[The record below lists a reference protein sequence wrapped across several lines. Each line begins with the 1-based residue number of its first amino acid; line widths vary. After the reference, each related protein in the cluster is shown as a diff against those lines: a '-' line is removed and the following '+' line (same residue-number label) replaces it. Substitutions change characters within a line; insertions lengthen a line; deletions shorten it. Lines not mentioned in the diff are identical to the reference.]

1 MTLEERI
8 TKARVVLMFYQPWF
22 GQLANYLNFKI
33 NNDIDTMAVD
43 INGNIF
49 FNEEFVNSLSQEE
62 LTGVICHEILHL
74 AFQHLSRMGNRNPKI
89 WNIAGDL
96 KVNDEIIFNQSK
108 FKLPKMALV
117 AQGNTIKIGKAKI
130 VNIDTKSSEQIYEE
144 IINKNNSEDLKDIGM
159 DTFVNTNNNSSDK
172 TKEKAGE
179 WVQRVAVA
187 NEAFKDK
194 GCIPAGIL
202 KELKKLDTPELK
214 WHQIITQRLKLISSG
229 KTWKK
234 PSKRML
240 PWYFPSKQKVKGL
253 SCVVCIDSSGSMGEK
268 ELQKALTELWGLSQQ
283 FKAIKFWI
291 TCCDTELSEPF
302 IVTTSTKKDLL
313 NIKLKGGGGTSF
325 VPVFD
330 WIKKE
335 NINPDCLIYFTDL
348 YGDFPN
354 TKPLYQTYWIT
365 ESSNIQVPF
374 GKKIKI

>member
-117 AQGNTIKIGKAKI
+117 AQGNTIEIGRAKI

-159 DTFVNTNNNSSDK
+159 DTFIIANNNSDK
-172 TKEKAGE
+172 AKEKAGE

-187 NEAFKDK
+187 NETFKDK

-302 IVTTSTKKDLL
+302 IITTSTKKDLL

-354 TKPLYQTYWIT
+354 RKPLYQTYWIT
-365 ESSNIQVPF
+365 ESSNMQVPF

>member
-62 LTGVICHEILHL
+62 LAGVICHEILHL

-117 AQGNTIKIGKAKI
+117 AQGNTIEIGRAKI

-159 DTFVNTNNNSSDK
+159 DTFVIANNNSDK
-172 TKEKAGE
+172 AKEKAGE

-187 NEAFKDK
+187 NETFKDK

-302 IVTTSTKKDLL
+302 IITTSTKKDLL

-354 TKPLYQTYWIT
+354 RKPLYQTYWIT
-365 ESSNIQVPF
+365 ESSNMQVPF

>member
-117 AQGNTIKIGKAKI
+117 AQGNTIEIGKAKI

-159 DTFVNTNNNSSDK
+159 DTFVIANNNSDK
-172 TKEKAGE
+172 AKEKAGE

-187 NEAFKDK
+187 NETFKDK

-302 IVTTSTKKDLL
+302 IITTSTKKDLL

-354 TKPLYQTYWIT
+354 RKPLYQTYWIT
-365 ESSNIQVPF
+365 ESSNMQVPF

>member
-43 INGNIF
+43 INSNIF

-117 AQGNTIKIGKAKI
+117 AQGNTIEIGKAKI

-159 DTFVNTNNNSSDK
+159 DTFVIANNNSDK
-172 TKEKAGE
+172 AKEKAGE

-187 NEAFKDK
+187 NETFKDK

-268 ELQKALTELWGLSQQ
+268 ELQKAITELWGLSQQ

-354 TKPLYQTYWIT
+354 RKPLYQTYWIT

>member
-43 INGNIF
+43 INSNIF

-117 AQGNTIKIGKAKI
+117 AQGNTIEIGKAKI

-159 DTFVNTNNNSSDK
+159 DTFVIANNNSDK
-172 TKEKAGE
+172 AKEKAGE

-187 NEAFKDK
+187 NETFKDK

-268 ELQKALTELWGLSQQ
+268 ELQKAITELWGLSQQ

-354 TKPLYQTYWIT
+354 RKPLYQTYWIT
-365 ESSNIQVPF
+365 ESSNVQVPF

>member
-22 GQLANYLNFKI
+22 GQLANYLNFRI
-33 NNDIDTMAVD
+33 NNDIETMAVD

-117 AQGNTIKIGKAKI
+117 AQGNTIEIGRAKI

-159 DTFVNTNNNSSDK
+159 DTFVIANNNSDK
-172 TKEKAGE
+172 AKEKAGE

-187 NEAFKDK
+187 NETFKDK

-302 IVTTSTKKDLL
+302 IITTSTKKDLL

-354 TKPLYQTYWIT
+354 RKPLYQTYWIT
-365 ESSNIQVPF
+365 ESSNMQVPF

>member
-43 INGNIF
+43 INSNIF

-117 AQGNTIKIGKAKI
+117 AQGNTIEIGKAKI

-159 DTFVNTNNNSSDK
+159 DTFVIANNNSDK
-172 TKEKAGE
+172 AKEKAGE

-187 NEAFKDK
+187 NETFKDK

-268 ELQKALTELWGLSQQ
+268 ELQKAITELWGLSQQ

-354 TKPLYQTYWIT
+354 RKPLYQTYWIT
-365 ESSNIQVPF
+365 ESSNMQVPF

>member
-96 KVNDEIIFNQSK
+96 KVNNEIIFNQSK

-117 AQGNTIKIGKAKI
+117 AQGNTIEIGRAKI

-159 DTFVNTNNNSSDK
+159 DTFVIANNNSDK
-172 TKEKAGE
+172 AKEKAGE

-187 NEAFKDK
+187 NETFKDK

-302 IVTTSTKKDLL
+302 IITTSTKKDLL

-354 TKPLYQTYWIT
+354 RKPLYQTYWIT
-365 ESSNIQVPF
+365 ESSNMQVPF

>member
-1 MTLEERI
+1 
-8 TKARVVLMFYQPWF
+8 
-22 GQLANYLNFKI
+22 
-33 NNDIDTMAVD
+33 
-43 INGNIF
+43 
-49 FNEEFVNSLSQEE
+49 
-62 LTGVICHEILHL
+62 
-74 AFQHLSRMGNRNPKI
+74 
-89 WNIAGDL
+89 
-96 KVNDEIIFNQSK
+96 
-108 FKLPKMALV
+108 
-117 AQGNTIKIGKAKI
+117 
-130 VNIDTKSSEQIYEE
+130 
-144 IINKNNSEDLKDIGM
+144 
-159 DTFVNTNNNSSDK
+159 
-172 TKEKAGE
+172 
-179 WVQRVAVA
+179 
-187 NEAFKDK
+187 
-194 GCIPAGIL
+194 
-202 KELKKLDTPELK
+202 
-214 WHQIITQRLKLISSG
+214 
-229 KTWKK
+229 
-234 PSKRML
+234 ML

-354 TKPLYQTYWIT
+354 IKPLYQTYWIT

>member
-1 MTLEERI
+1 MTLGERI

-33 NNDIDTMAVD
+33 DNDINTMAVD

-62 LTGVICHEILHL
+62 LAGVICHEILHL

-117 AQGNTIKIGKAKI
+117 AQGNTIEIGKAKI

-144 IINKNNSEDLKDIGM
+144 IINKNTSEDLKDIGM
-159 DTFVNTNNNSSDK
+159 DTFVIANNNSDK
-172 TKEKAGE
+172 AKEKAGE

-187 NEAFKDK
+187 NETFKDK

-302 IVTTSTKKDLL
+302 IITTSTKKDLL

-354 TKPLYQTYWIT
+354 RKPLYQTYWIT
-365 ESSNIQVPF
+365 ESSNVQVPF

>member
-96 KVNDEIIFNQSK
+96 KVNNEIIFNQSK

-117 AQGNTIKIGKAKI
+117 AQGNTIEIGRAKI

-159 DTFVNTNNNSSDK
+159 DTFIIANNNSNK
-172 TKEKAGE
+172 AKEKAGE

-187 NEAFKDK
+187 NETFKDK

-302 IVTTSTKKDLL
+302 IITTSTKKDLL

-354 TKPLYQTYWIT
+354 RKPLYQTYWIT
-365 ESSNIQVPF
+365 ESSNMQVPF

>member
-33 NNDIDTMAVD
+33 DNDINTMAVD

-62 LTGVICHEILHL
+62 LAGVICHEILHL

-117 AQGNTIKIGKAKI
+117 AQGNTIEIGKAKI

-159 DTFVNTNNNSSDK
+159 DTFVIANNNSDK
-172 TKEKAGE
+172 AKEKAGE

-187 NEAFKDK
+187 NETFKDK

-302 IVTTSTKKDLL
+302 IITTSTKKDLL

-354 TKPLYQTYWIT
+354 RKPLYQTYWIT
-365 ESSNIQVPF
+365 ESSNMQVPF

>member
-33 NNDIDTMAVD
+33 DNDINTMAVD

-62 LTGVICHEILHL
+62 LAGVICHEILHL

-117 AQGNTIKIGKAKI
+117 AQGNTIEIGNAKI

-159 DTFVNTNNNSSDK
+159 DTFVIANNNSDK
-172 TKEKAGE
+172 AKEKAGE

-187 NEAFKDK
+187 NETFKDK

-302 IVTTSTKKDLL
+302 IITTSTKKDLL

-354 TKPLYQTYWIT
+354 IKPLYQTYWIT